1 MRPKL
6 EGDVAE
12 GEAGC
17 VFATMETWVCL
28 YAESKA
34 PAQNTRL

>member
-12 GEAGC
+12 GEVGF
-17 VFATMETWVCL
+17 VFAKTQAWMCL

-34 PAQNTRL
+34 PA